1 MSIDTRAGLGVEI
14 EKVSDFQ
21 VGYITPSC
29 GASGAG
35 GDHARAPLPV
45 LILLNRAAHLARQ
58 LARQSF

>member
-21 VGYITPSC
+21 VGYITPNC

-45 LILLNRAAHLARQ
+45 LILL
-58 LARQSF
+58 